1 MYELFI
7 ATFVTFFVVIDPLG
21 IAPIFAVM
29 TDGASAAFKR
39 RMVLKATV
47 TGAIILLLFAFL
59 GNGLLAALGISMMA
73 FKTAGGVLL
82 FMIALEMVFEKRTE
96 RREKTSEAVLQEHEH
111 ELEEQHKHELE
122 LELEQSMQAVA
133 AAPVPVVAHN
143 RDEDEAFEDISV
155 FPMAIPFIAGPGS
168 ITTILLMMSHH
179 SAKPLEQGVIIG
191 ALLATLLVTVVM
203 LLTAS
208 KIIDLL
214 GQTVA
219 NAITRIL
226 GVILA
231 AMATQYIFDGI
242 KTTFMG

>member
-29 TDGASAAFKR
+29 TDGASGAFKR
-39 RMVLKATV
+39 RMVFKASF
-47 TGAIILLLFAFL
+47 TGAIILLMFAFL
-59 GNGLLAALGISMMA
+59 GTGLLSALGISMMA
-73 FKTAGGVLL
+73 FKAAGGSLL

-96 RREKTSEAVLQEHEH
+96 RREKKTEGLTHDHEG
-111 ELEEQHKHELE
+111 K
-122 LELEQSMQAVA
+122 AVA
-133 AAPVPVVAHN
+133 VEN
-143 RDEDEAFEDISV
+143 NDDDYEDISV

-168 ITTILLMMSHH
+168 IATIMLMMSHH
-179 SAKPLEQGVIIG
+179 EGSAQEQGIVIG
-191 ALLATLLVTVVM
+191 ALFVALLSTVLILLA
-203 LLTAS
+203 AS
-208 KIIDLL
+208 KIISLL

-231 AMATQYIFDGI
+231 ALATQYMFDGI
-242 KTTFMG
+242 KGAFMAG